1 MIKITFAYNKEK
13 DVWCLLNYGKNS
25 TNSPSPTKTYQR
37 LVASFG
43 ENPSAENA
51 EIFIEKYISENNIN
65 IQKYIIDCQKSWD
78 NISTKYQEIAEKIF
92 KVVLPKDV
100 TAYITINN
108 RCPYNIEN
116 NFFLVSISAGSANH
130 IAMHEL
136 WHFYT
141 WYKFGVTWEAKIG
154 KQKYNDLKE
163 SLTVLLNLECKDL
176 LGEKTYDGGYPQHKE
191 IREKIT
197 QLWTKEKDLEK
208 LWNNLVV

>member
-1 MIKITFAYNKEK
+1 MKLNFTYNKEK

-25 TNSPSPTKTYQR
+25 TNSPLPTKIYQK

-43 ENPSAENA
+43 ENPTTEDVG
-51 EIFIEKYISENNIN
+51 IFIEKYISENKID
-65 IQKYIIDCQKSWD
+65 ILKYIVDYQQSWD
-78 NISTKYQEIAEKIF
+78 TISSKYQEIAEKIF

-116 NFFLVSISAGSANH
+116 NLFFASISAGSANH

-163 SLTVLLNLECKDL
+163 SLTVLLNFECKDL
-176 LGEKTYDGGYPQHKE
+176 FEEKSYDGGYPQHKE
-191 IREKIT
+191 LREKIV
-197 QLWTKEKDLEK
+197 QLWTKEKDIEK
-208 LWNNLVV
+208 LWDNIVL